1 MQNSNQPN
9 QHTQQP
15 DKAKKDDQSKD
26 QGQSSQQQT
35 PKKES
40 AWKGASPEDVTGK
53 QNKGAQ
59 SGKIAPS
66 QDTNKAMGNAANRG
80 PQNQGAPNKNQQQQD
95 TPNKSMEN
103 RGQANQP
110 SQNKIKDD
118 DDADTMGSGK
128 RQDDN

>member
-1 MQNSNQPN
+1 MQDSNQEN
-9 QHTQQP
+9 QQP
-15 DKAKKDDQSKD
+15 QPPDTAKKDEAKK
-26 QGQSSQQQT
+26 GET
-35 PKKES
+35 KKES

-53 QNKGAQ
+53 QKQGAQ
-59 SGKIAPS
+59 SGK
-66 QDTNKAMGNAANRG
+66 AM
-80 PQNQGAPNKNQQQQD
+80 P
-95 TPNKSMEN
+95 